1 MKTKNSSE
9 YNRRQFMKHLSQ
21 GAAITLIMPSLLSQG
36 LTSCRQRAESLNTLT
51 MGTNDLIKLM
61 DDFTAVYKQYAASD
75 IYTREAA
82 CMNVQW
88 RGIALPVQPGD
99 LFAGRST
106 QPPIGCRPQ
115 SNEGF
120 LGYYLH
126 RNAVQRL
133 REAADIAPENQK
145 TLDELVAFWET
156 ENTVAKTKKAF
167 TPEMTA
173 ALPSDDYSNE
183 PGIAFTLWRMSGV
196 QFDYGKLI
204 RNGIGGLKTEIEN
217 YRKQEDAGSDKHKFY
232 TAALTTL
239 DTFSEVSLFYAEQV
253 QAKASQAS
261 GPEKKELKEM
271 ALVLQKI
278 ATEKPEFFREG
289 LQLMYLYNALDGA
302 RNYGR
307 MDDSLGD
314 LYAADIENGKIDK
327 EEAIRLLSGIW
338 KLMAARNYRYD
349 TRVIIGGKGRLNE
362 ASADKLALAIMETSK
377 RVQDIVPQLAL
388 RFYTGQNPALY
399 QKGLDVLATGHP
411 FPMLYNDDVNIPSVQ
426 AAFDVPYEEAIHAI
440 QYGCGEYV
448 LNHRSVGTPSGLI
461 NLLQALIVTI
471 NKGIDP
477 KTGKPMGMPLEN
489 YAKYNNF
496 KTFDNLMAA
505 YKEQVEYH
513 VVQLAKHE
521 ELEYIYA
528 GKDNAFFLSS
538 ILMDDCLKNGKGMF
552 EGGVRYMGGTL
563 ESYGN
568 SNAADSFTAIK
579 ELVYEKK
586 KLTLEQI
593 RQMINANFEGFAKE
607 RKMLL
612 DCPKYGND
620 NEMADQMLVEIH
632 NHLCE
637 FTRKQRENTSLHS
650 YLVVVINND
659 ANTVMGLQTPAS
671 PDGRLAYTYMNPG
684 NNPVGG
690 ADKNGITA
698 FLNSLVKTAT
708 NIHAGAVQNMKFSK
722 ELFAE
727 NRPMLEALLQT
738 YWQKG
743 GAQAMLTVV
752 SRGDLED
759 AMVHPEKYQNL
770 IVRVGGF
777 SERFV
782 NLPPETQ
789 REILSRTLY

>member
-1 MKTKNSSE
+1 MKKTS
-9 YNRRQFMKHLSQ
+9 YNRRQFVKNLSQ
-21 GAAITLIMPSLLSQG
+21 GTAVTFLLPSAFSGGLVSCSTKTELIMNPV
-36 LTSCRQRAESLNTLT
+36 LTPNELVY
-51 MGTNDLIKLM
+51 LM
-61 DDFTAVYKQYAASD
+61 LQFTKVYQEHQNKD

-82 CMNVQW
+82 CMDIQW
-88 RGIALPVQPGD
+88 RGIVLPIQPGD

-115 SNEGF
+115 SAEGF

-126 RNAVQRL
+126 RNAIKNL
-133 REAADIAPENQK
+133 RESAELAPENQK
-145 TLDELVAFWET
+145 VIDELVAFWET
-156 ENTVAKTKKAF
+156 QNTVTKTKNAF
-167 TPEMTA
+167 DNEMKA
-173 ALPSDDYSNE
+173 ALPSDNYGSE
-183 PGIAFTLWRMSGV
+183 SGIAFTLWRMSGV

-204 RNGIGGLKTEIEN
+204 RKGISGLKKEIEDFRLN
-217 YRKQEDAGSDKHKFY
+217 TEKATQPWLFY
-232 TAALTTL
+232 SAALATL
-239 DTFSEVSLFYAEQV
+239 DTFSEVCRFYASAADES
-253 QAKASQAS
+253 AKSVK
-261 GPEKKELKEM
+261 GKDRKELKTIAEI
-271 ALVLQKI
+271 LQKI
-278 ATEKPEFFREG
+278 ATEPPATFREG

-307 MDDSLGD
+307 MDDYLGD
-314 LYAADIENGKIDK
+314 LYVADLEKGIIDE

-338 KLMAARNYRYD
+338 KLMSARSYRYD
-349 TRVIIGGKGRLNE
+349 TRLIIGGKGRLNE
-362 ASADKLALAIMETSK
+362 ANADKLAMAIMETSN
-377 RVQDIVPQLAL
+377 RVHDIVPQVAL
-388 RFYTGQNPALY
+388 RFYNGQNTELY
-399 QKGLDVLATGHP
+399 AKALDVLATGNP
-411 FPMLYNDDVNIPSVQ
+411 FPMLYNDDENIPSVQ
-426 AAFDVPYEEAIHAI
+426 SAFDVPYKDAVHAI

-477 KTGKPMGMPLEN
+477 KTGLPMGMPAERF
-489 YAKYNNF
+489 AKYNDF
-496 KTFDNLMAA
+496 KTFEDLLNA

-521 ELEYIYA
+521 DLEYVFA
-528 GKDNAFFLSS
+528 GKDNAYFFSS
-538 ILMDDCLKNGKGMF
+538 ILMDDCLKNGKGMY
-552 EGGVRYMGGTL
+552 EGGIRYLGGTL

-568 SNAADSFTAIK
+568 SNTADALTAIR
-579 ELVYEKK
+579 ELVYDKK
-586 KLTLEQI
+586 AFSINQL
-593 RQMINANFEGFAKE
+593 RQMLNANFEGFAKE

-620 NEMADQMLVEIH
+620 NEMADQMLVDIH

-637 FTRKQRENTSLHS
+637 FTRKQRENTGLHS
-650 YLVVVINND
+650 YLVVIINND

-698 FLNSLVKTAT
+698 FLNSLVKPSTT
-708 NIHAGAVQNMKFSK
+708 IHAGAVQNMKFSK

-727 NRPMLEALLQT
+727 NRSMLEALLQT

-759 AMVHPEKYQNL
+759 AMIHPENYQNL